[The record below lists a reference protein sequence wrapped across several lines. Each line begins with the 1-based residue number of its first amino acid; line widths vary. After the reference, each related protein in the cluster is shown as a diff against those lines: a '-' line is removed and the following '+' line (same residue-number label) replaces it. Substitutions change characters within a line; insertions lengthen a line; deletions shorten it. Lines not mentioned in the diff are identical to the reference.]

1 MKSTGM
7 LSHFFFIFQWNT
19 FTGSGRRYFTEKA
32 KWNLRAYLWL
42 HEKHKYGLRWGRS
55 GIVVSTS
62 FFVMYLHLLFKGMHI
77 RLTGNSKMSVL
88 VNVRVHCWLYC
99 GLDWQPIQDV
109 PVFFPSYDSWDN
121 HPITVTCSLKKLK
134 MLEYKYNT
142 FEFLFLQCTNFWLSF
157 LNFSQENISFLS
169 FLPPLFSIIPDMI
182 VIFK

>member
-121 HPITVTCSLKKLK
+121 HPITVTCSLKKNLK
-134 MLEYKYNT
+134 CWNINIIHLSSFSYNVQT
-142 FEFLFLQCTNFWLSF
+142 SGCPFWISHRKTFLF
-157 LNFSQENISFLS
+157 FLS
-169 FLPPLFSIIPDMI
+169 FLLCFPSFQTW
-182 VIFK
+182 